1 MNSSRSKSALSQ
13 NYSKRRHIVK
23 HAYHDHALDK
33 DDAESKRK
41 QRKGPRGGVTTPFPV
56 KLHMLLEENEYADII
71 SWQPHGR
78 CFLLHDPKQFLEV
91 VMPRSFKQTKLT
103 SFQRQ
108 LNLYGFSRLT
118 SGPDKGGYYHELFL
132 RGKRQLCSKM
142 IRMRIKGTRTK
153 AASDPESEP
162 NFYNMPPVVERPS
175 PKKTSRRISTGEPK
189 NLPSKPSSSRPSYQ
203 VSPVCVSIPSSVS
216 SSSTNSRPNSPLT
229 DPPFLPPVYS
239 APMDTGPSNF
249 RPSISNALSHQHR
262 STMPA
267 DRHPASKPD
276 EQFSQLSHWP
286 SLHDLSK
293 FPDPFA
299 QDDSLLFEGKGF
311 HYLDSSAFAFS
322 DADTNMIDD
331 TMDAF
336 NSQDYP
342 SIQGI

>member
-1 MNSSRSKSALSQ
+1 MNSSRSKPTNISQ
-13 NYSKRRHIVK
+13 NFSKRRNVVK
-23 HAYHDHALDK
+23 HTYHDHAFDK
-33 DDAESKRK
+33 DDVESKKK

-56 KLHMLLEENEYADII
+56 KLHMLLEENEYSDII

-78 CFLLHDPKQFLEV
+78 CFLLHDPKEFLEV

-132 RGKRQLCSKM
+132 RGKRQLCTRM

-162 NFYNMPPVVERPS
+162 NFYDMPPVVEKSS
-175 PKKTSRRISTGEPK
+175 PKKSNRRISTKEEPK
-189 NLPSKPSSSRPSYQ
+189 TLPSKPSSSKPSYQ
-203 VSPVCVSIPSSVS
+203 DSPVCVSIPSSVS
-216 SSSTNSRPNSPLT
+216 SSITNSRPNSPLT

-239 APMDTGPSNF
+239 APMDTGPINF
-249 RPSISNALSHQHR
+249 RPTISTALSHHQHT
-262 STMPA
+262 STTAA
-267 DRHPASKPD
+267 DRHPASTD
-276 EQFSQLSHWP
+276 ESFSHWP

-299 QDDSLLFEGKGF
+299 QDDTLMFEGKGF
-311 HYLDSSAFAFS
+311 HYLDSNAFGFNG
-322 DADTNMIDD
+322 ADTNMVDD
-331 TMDAF
+331 TIHTF
-336 NSQDYP
+336 NSLH
-342 SIQGI
+342 GI

>member
-1 MNSSRSKSALSQ
+1 MNSSHSKSTISQ
-13 NYSKRRHIVK
+13 NFSKRRHVVK
-23 HAYHDHALDK
+23 HAYHDHAFDK
-33 DDAESKRK
+33 DDTESKKK

-78 CFLLHDPKQFLEV
+78 CFLLHDPKQFLEI

-132 RGKRQLCSKM
+132 RGKRQLCTRM

-162 NFYNMPPVVERPS
+162 NFYDMPPVVETS
-175 PKKTSRRISTGEPK
+175 SSKKSNRRISTKDEPK
-189 NLPSKPSSSRPSYQ
+189 TLPSKPSSSRPSYQ

-216 SSSTNSRPNSPLT
+216 SSITNSRPNSPLT
-229 DPPFLPPVYS
+229 DPPFLPPVFA
-239 APMDTGPSNF
+239 APMDTGSSNF
-249 RPSISNALSHQHR
+249 RPSISTALSHHQHR
-262 STMPA
+262 ITTAA
-267 DRHPASKPD
+267 DRHPASND
-276 EQFSQLSHWP
+276 DTFSHWP

-299 QDDSLLFEGKGF
+299 QDDTLMFEGKGF
-311 HYLDSSAFAFS
+311 HYLDSSAFAFN

-331 TMDAF
+331 TIHTF
-336 NSQDYP
+336 NSQDSPYVH
-342 SIQGI
+342 GI